1 MCRRTES
8 DLNAGDTPMSKHQ
21 KTAAIRTALQA
32 ITATMTCVAA
42 AYAGLLL

>member
-1 MCRRTES
+1 
-8 DLNAGDTPMSKHQ
+8 MSKRQ
-21 KTAAIRTALQA
+21 KSAALRAALQA